1 MRRAIAWILCLV
13 AGCATAPAARIVTDE
28 LGRRISVPDHPHRLI
43 CLLPSL
49 VDDIYSLGAGA
60 DIAAVPDFTKY
71 PAAARQKPSIG
82 PPLSP
87 SLEMIVALH
96 PDLILGGA
104 DMNRAATLTQLEQL
118 NIPVF
123 LVDTHG
129 VEGIYRSLDSLG
141 QALNRD
147 EAAQALVARL
157 RQRVATIRAR
167 VQGKPAVRV
176 LMPIWYDPIITIGSH
191 AYISELI
198 TLAGGYSVTS
208 DIPQEWPQ
216 VSLEAILA
224 RAPEALLLVQGSKMS
239 LDVIR
244 ERPGWGELP
253 AVRNNRI
260 YFVSDAID
268 YPSPV
273 AFDALEEI
281 AKEFHP

>member
-49 VDDIYSLGAGA
+49 VDDVYSLGAGA

-191 AYISELI
+191 AYITELI

-260 YFVSDAID
+260 YFVSDTID

>member
-1 MRRAIAWILCLV
+1 
-13 AGCATAPAARIVTDE
+13 
-28 LGRRISVPDHPHRLI
+28 VPDHPHRLI

-49 VDDIYSLGAGA
+49 VDDVYSLGAGA
-60 DIAAVPDFTKY
+60 DVAAVPDFTKY
-71 PAAARQKPSIG
+71 PAVARQKPSIG
-82 PPLSP
+82 LPLSP

-118 NIPVF
+118 GIPVF

-141 QALNRD
+141 EALNRD

-191 AYISELI
+191 AYITELI

-216 VSLEAILA
+216 VSLEAVLA
-224 RAPEALLLVQGSKMS
+224 RAPEALLLVRGSKMS
-239 LDVIR
+239 LDAIR
-244 ERPGWGELP
+244 ERPGWGEIP

-260 YFVSDAID
+260 YFVGDAID